1 MAERFNHNATMRGTF
16 GKAWIDGERLANIRS
31 FEAKASIDYE
41 DMDINGD
48 FGQKKRYMGYSISGT
63 MTLFKVDS
71 LIINKYKNG
80 VMTGE
85 LPDIKIVASLD
96 DPTAYGA
103 ERVALYDVKFD
114 EITLM
119 QFENKTLVE
128 EEVPF
133 TAGRYEF
140 LDTVE

>member
-16 GKAWIDGERLANIRS
+16 GKAWINGERLANIRS

-85 LPDIKIVASLD
+85 LPDIKIVAALD

-119 QFENKTLVE
+119 AFENKTLVE

-133 TAGRYEF
+133 TAGSYEF
-140 LDTVE
+140 LDTVG